1 VLGRVDKLV
10 IDINTSFLQKLLL
23 DDIKQKYDLHS
34 NKATR
39 SFDGVIV
46 ILFFF
51 FPSRQ
56 TYKKLQRAPKI
67 SKLIT

>member
-51 FPSRQ
+51 PSRQ

>member
-1 VLGRVDKLV
+1 MLGRVDKLV

-51 FPSRQ
+51 FFLAVKHIKNYSELLKFQ
-56 TYKKLQRAPKI
+56 N
-67 SKLIT
+67 